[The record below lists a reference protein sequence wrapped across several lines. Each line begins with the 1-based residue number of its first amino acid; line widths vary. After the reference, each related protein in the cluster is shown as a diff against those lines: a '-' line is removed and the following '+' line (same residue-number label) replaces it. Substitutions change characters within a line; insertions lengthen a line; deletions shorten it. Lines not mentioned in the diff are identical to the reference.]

1 MILLDITTFIG
12 HLHPL
17 LVHLPIGF
25 LLLAVLFE
33 ILSYFKKYQHL
44 HSAVSFILLIGFIA
58 AFLAGICGFILSL
71 TGDYDLV
78 NLNNHK
84 IAGILV
90 AIFSGLLYLLTT
102 SRAKKIIPINR
113 MVFSSFSIILF
124 LLLTFTGHQGGNLTH
139 GSDYLSLKVLQ
150 QREQKKP
157 ASVDEALLFE
167 DVVQPLLIKRCT
179 QCHREGK
186 MKGELSLETLA
197 GMLKGGKSRPAI
209 VGGKLHES
217 ELYERIT
224 LDPSNEKFMPSDGK
238 TPLTKGEIAII
249 KWWIEKGM
257 ALDGKRMAD
266 LKDAAEIKRRVASF
280 LGLGEGG
287 SAGEMVASNGR
298 EINPDIPA
306 GFNKALADSLRNK
319 GVNVR
324 VMLHN
329 PMMLDVTLPAGSGD
343 KINLIKNNLKAVA
356 KNVIWLNLSNNGLT
370 DKDLDFL
377 PLMTNLEKLRLEKNP
392 VTDAISNQL
401 AGLKHLEAV
410 NLNETNLT
418 KTGLKKL
425 QQLPNLKRVYTWQTS
440 AE

>member
-1 MILLDITTFIG
+1 
-12 HLHPL
+12 
-17 LVHLPIGF
+17 
-25 LLLAVLFE
+25 VLFE

-58 AFLAGICGFILSL
+58 AMAAGICGFILSL

-102 SRAKKIIPINR
+102 SRVKKIISINR

-124 LLLTFTGHQGGNLTH
+124 ILLSFTGHQGGNLTH
-139 GSDYLSLKVLQ
+139 GSDYLSLKTLQ

-224 LDPSNEKFMPSDGK
+224 LDPANEKFMPSDGK

-257 ALDGKRMAD
+257 AMDGRRIAD
-266 LKDAAEIKRRVASF
+266 IKNAEEIRPRVAAF
-280 LGLGEGG
+280 LGLGSMGE
-287 SAGEMVASNGR
+287 AGELTANTGI
-298 EINPDIPA
+298 EINPDIPQ
-306 GFNKALADSLRNK
+306 NINIALVDSLRK
-319 GVNVR
+319 TGVQIR
-324 VMLHN
+324 VMQHK
-329 PMMLDVTLPAGSGD
+329 PVMLDITLPAGSSD
-343 KINLIKNNLKAVA
+343 KINLMKNNLKAVA

-392 VTDAISNQL
+392 VTDGINNQL
-401 AGLKHLEAV
+401 TGLNHLESL
-410 NLNETNLT
+410 NLNETNIT
-418 KTGLKKL
+418 KAGLEKL
-425 QQLPNLKRVYTWQTS
+425 KPLPNLKRVYSWQIL
-440 AE
+440 AGKE

>member
-1 MILLDITTFIG
+1 MMLLDITTFFG
-12 HLHPL
+12 RLHPL

-25 LLLAVLFE
+25 LLMAVLFE
-33 ILSYFKKYQHL
+33 ILSYFRKYQYL
-44 HSAVSFILLIGFIA
+44 HAAVSFILLMGFIA
-58 AFLAGICGFILSL
+58 AIAAGTCGFILSL

-90 AIFSGLLYLLTT
+90 AIISGLLYLFTT
-102 SRAKKIIPINR
+102 SRAKKLIPINR
-113 MVFSSFSIILF
+113 KVFSSFFILLF
-124 LLLTFTGHQGGNLTH
+124 VLLSFTGHQGGNLTH
-139 GSDYLSLKVLQ
+139 GNNYLSLKTLQ

-157 ASVDEALLFE
+157 TSVDEALLFE
-167 DVVQPLLIKRCT
+167 DIVQPLLLMRCA

-224 LDPSNEKFMPSDGK
+224 LDPTNEKFMPTDGK

-257 ALDGKRMAD
+257 AMDGKKIAD
-266 LKDAAEIKRRVASF
+266 IKNAEEIKPRVAAY
-280 LGLGEGG
+280 LGLGSIGDG
-287 SAGEMVASNGR
+287 GEMTANSGI
-298 EINPDIPA
+298 EINQDIPQ
-306 GFNKALADSLRNK
+306 NINSALVDSLRK
-319 GVNVR
+319 AGVQVR
-324 VMLHN
+324 VMQHK
-329 PMMLDVTLPAGSGD
+329 PVMLDVTLPSGMGNQLPA
-343 KINLIKNNLKAVA
+343 IRVNLKAIA

-370 DKDLDFL
+370 EKELEFL

-392 VTDAISNQL
+392 VTDGISNQL
-401 AGLKHLEAV
+401 AGLQHLEAV
-410 NLNETNLT
+410 NLNETKIT
-418 KTGLKKL
+418 KAGLEKIK
-425 QQLPNLKRVYTWQTS
+425 QLPNLKRIYSWQTL